1 MTSMFS
7 GCSSLTRLDLSNW
20 DTSNVTDIE
29 YMFNECT
36 SLKDVYITSYATLNK
51 LTNNLHSQGSKY
63 IPGTATIHY
72 TDIDYIWSGT
82 GWTNAIIEE

>member
-1 MTSMFS
+1 
-7 GCSSLTRLDLSNW
+7 
-20 DTSNVTDIE
+20 
-29 YMFNECT
+29 MFNECS

-72 TDIDYIWSGT
+72 NDIDYIWSGT
-82 GWTNAIIEE
+82 SWTNIIIEA